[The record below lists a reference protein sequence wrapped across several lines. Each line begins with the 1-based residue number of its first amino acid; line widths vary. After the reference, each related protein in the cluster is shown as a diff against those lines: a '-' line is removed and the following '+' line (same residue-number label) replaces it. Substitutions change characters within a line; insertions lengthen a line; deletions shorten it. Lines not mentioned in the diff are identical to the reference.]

1 MFSVF
6 KLIKAKKI
14 VVKTSR
20 LCLCKIIRNSEKL
33 NMKIISVVLAV
44 LCLGYSVCS
53 TQKIKELESELLS
66 ATAGRNFWKQTV
78 VTSDNLLKHVPN
90 HHFV

>member
-14 VVKTSR
+14 VVKNSR
-20 LCLCKIIRNSEKL
+20 SCLHEIIRNSEKL
-33 NMKIISVVLAV
+33 NMKMIFVVLAA
-44 LCLGYSVCS
+44 LCLGYSVYNA
-53 TQKIKELESELLS
+53 QKIKELESELLS
-66 ATAGRNFWKQTV
+66 ATAGRIFWKQTV
-78 VTSDNLLKHVPN
+78 VTCDNLLKYVPN